1 MGRNLEQLNEIL
13 FDQLEKLQNDSMT
26 DDELEREIK
35 KAESV
40 TKIANTV
47 INNGRLALDVI
58 KSREE
63 YGGGQDGFLLGE

>member
-13 FDQLEKLQNDSMT
+13 FDQLEKLQNDSMS
-26 DDELEREIK
+26 DEELEREIK

-63 YGGGQDGFLLGE
+63 YGRGQDGFLLGE

>member
-13 FDQLEKLQNDSMT
+13 FDQLEKLQNDSMS

-63 YGGGQDGFLLGE
+63 YGRGQDGFLLGE